1 MEECVLIQDT
11 KVARPNSTSFLP
23 NSLILVFLEITEIH
37 MKRHSTK
44 EGVYKKKLYKS
55 VFTHL

>member
-44 EGVYKKKLYKS
+44 EGVYKKKLHKS